1 MICSFMNVCVELAT
15 YTLFCIDMT
24 TWLLVLF
31 FLAPMIVL
39 NRCKWL
45 FHMLL
50 SPPCFP
56 YNCFPHQVRSAWWGS
71 VCSTMHWSPC
81 TMLRRGG
88 KDRSWSGRHPRLSSS
103 SCWSCSVMVSSQLCP
118 PFYLLLFL
126 RMPLISVLL
135 CRLHWWVRICGW
147 PPCWKDCGGTEWKT
161 KQMWCDQPSLW
172 CWCKGDWRLDCQA
185 APISSGKFVP
195 FL

>member
-1 MICSFMNVCVELAT
+1 MWLSCSGTSIKSEQLKRTLPYHFCNKLNLAMDD
-15 YTLFCIDMT
+15 LFFDECLCWVSNLYIVCIDMT

-71 VCSTMHWSPC
+71 VCSTMLWSPC

-88 KDRSWSGRHPRLSSS
+88 KGRSWSGRRPRLSSS
-103 SCWSCSVMVSSQLCP
+103 SCWSCSVMVSSHLC
-118 PFYLLLFL
+118 
-126 RMPLISVLL
+126 
-135 CRLHWWVRICGW
+135 
-147 PPCWKDCGGTEWKT
+147 
-161 KQMWCDQPSLW
+161 
-172 CWCKGDWRLDCQA
+172 
-185 APISSGKFVP
+185 VP
-195 FL
+195 FH